1 MIKVFKPKEES
12 DALRI
17 YKIYKSV
24 DINERIDH
32 IVHSEYNRMLYMAE
46 KAALSGRT
54 SLIFDVSI
62 EERDEIHFNMIID
75 AFTTKL
81 RNNGFR
87 YNRQMIVNKNR
98 FTIYFFNI

>member
-1 MIKVFKPKEES
+1 MIKMFKPKKES
-12 DALRI
+12 DAQRI
-17 YKIYKSV
+17 YKIYKSI
-24 DINERIDH
+24 DTNERINH
-32 IVHSEYNRMLYMAE
+32 IVHSEYNRMLFMAE
-46 KAALSGRT
+46 KAALSGKS

-81 RNNGFR
+81 RDNGFR
-87 YNRQMIVNKNR
+87 YNRQMIVNKNK